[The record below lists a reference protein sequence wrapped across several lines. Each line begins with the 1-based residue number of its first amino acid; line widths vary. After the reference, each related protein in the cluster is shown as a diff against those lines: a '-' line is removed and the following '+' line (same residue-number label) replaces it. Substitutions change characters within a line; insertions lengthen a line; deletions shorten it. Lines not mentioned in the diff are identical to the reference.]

1 MQSSMPPARSPIPR
15 TLSRVPPA
23 QSRIPRTRAQM
34 PAVCARVVRHPLT
47 RAASP
52 FTHPAHP
59 SEDAGGLR
67 TQLAGLRMAPAGC
80 HRVSPGDTVGSG
92 LRDSG

>member
-1 MQSSMPPARSPIPR
+1 MP
-15 TLSRVPPA
+15 VVCA
-23 QSRIPRTRAQM
+23 QVLAICAQM
-34 PAVCARVVRHPLT
+34 PAVCAQVLAICAQMPAVCVRTVRHPLT

-59 SEDAGGLR
+59 CADASDLR
-67 TQLAGLRMAPAGC
+67 SQLAGLRVAPAGC

-92 LRDSG
+92 LHDSG